1 MNGNS
6 EAERGDLQALLGM
19 VRQRAGLIVIG
30 FVVGVVVALGVSEQ
44 QAKKYESSAA
54 LLFRPLL
61 VDVPVPDQPISGQP
75 GPIAAAARGSFA
87 AGARSLQG
95 ASDPAREIQTNL
107 GLVSLPAVQA
117 RAAARL
123 GAGYTASR
131 INNEVEV
138 KVRGRSN
145 ILDVKASAATPEAAA
160 RVANTVAGEFV
171 SFRRVGLRDQVRSA
185 IARTRAQLRRSKG
198 EPAAQQRA
206 RHANLQRLQLLALA
220 QTGDVQLVQPATPP
234 SSPASSKAVPNSI
247 IGGVLGLL
255 VGLGFALAAGQMD
268 RRIQHPKDLEDALD
282 LPLLT
287 AVPRSKALRKRYIW
301 PSVDRNG
308 DVEAFR
314 RLRASLRYFAPTRNQ
329 IRFVVIT
336 SPGTESGKTTV
347 ALHLAATAAAG
358 SYGKVL
364 LIEAD
369 LGRPRLAQLLGVSD
383 RADGLSTLL
392 HSSERLDDEP
402 IRGVI
407 EIPPNHGGTNGT
419 AAVARS
425 TPVFHALVAGP
436 RPSDPAGRLDSERM
450 WELLRIARRR
460 YELIVM
466 DAPPPTFVSETIP
479 LMKQA
484 DGVILVGRLGLEST
498 PALEQLRSEFERL
511 AIKPLGAVANFS
523 PRVRHAYY
531 ASTK

>member
-1 MNGNS
+1 MNGKS

-30 FVVGVVVALGVSEQ
+30 LVVGVVVALGVSEQ

-61 VDVPVPDQPISGQP
+61 IDVQVPARPTSGLP
-75 GPIAAAARGSFA
+75 GTIAAAARGA
-87 AGARSLQG
+87 ESLVG
-95 ASDPAREIQTNL
+95 DPGQVVQTNL
-107 GLVSLPAVQA
+107 DLVSLPEVQA

-131 INNEVEV
+131 IKNDVQV
-138 KVRGRSN
+138 KVRGQSN
-145 ILDVKASAATPEAAA
+145 IVDVDASDATPAAAA
-160 RVANTVAGEFV
+160 RVANTVADEFI
-171 SFRRVGLRDQVRSA
+171 SFRREGLRDQVRSA
-185 IARTRAQLRRSKG
+185 IARVRARLRRSRR
-198 EPAAQQRA
+198 EPAAPQRA
-206 RHANLQRLQLLALA
+206 LRANLQWLQLLELS
-220 QTGDVQLVQPATPP
+220 QTGDVQLVQRATPA
-234 SSPASSKAVPNSI
+234 SSPASPKPVPNAI

-255 VGLGFALAAGQMD
+255 LGLGFALAAGQMD
-268 RRIQHPKDLEDALD
+268 RRIQRPKDLEDALD

-287 AVPRSKALRKRYIW
+287 AVPRSKALRKGDMWR
-301 PSVDRNG
+301 SGDGNG

-329 IRFVVIT
+329 IRFVVVT
-336 SPGTESGKTTV
+336 SPGAESGKTTV

-358 SYGKVL
+358 SYAKVL

-369 LGRPRLAQLLGVSD
+369 LGRPRLAELLGVTD
-383 RADGLSTLL
+383 RAEGLSTLL

-402 IRGVI
+402 IPGVI
-407 EIPPNHGGTNGT
+407 EIPLSHGGTNRT

-425 TPVFHALVAGP
+425 TPVFHALVAG
-436 RPSDPAGRLDSERM
+436 RSPSDPAGTLDSERM

-466 DAPPPTFVSETIP
+466 DAPPPTFVSEAIP

-484 DGVILVGRLGLEST
+484 DGVMLVGRLGLEST
-498 PALEQLRSEFERL
+498 PALERLRSELERL

-523 PRVRHAYY
+523 PRVRHAYH
-531 ASTK
+531 ADTE